1 MRVARGGV
9 DHDHDHVVVRH
20 ARPRHD
26 ERLADDDGA
35 EAVRD
40 GLFCVGICS
49 RQQIPD
55 VARPL
60 QTNRVD
66 EAVAPAR
73 QPRVYDGKLAE
84 VARRRAV
91 EPRRADVRVAF

>member
-1 MRVARGGV
+1 MRVARGVV

-40 GLFCVGICS
+40 GLARIAVGTS
-49 RQQIPD
+49 QQVPN
-55 VARPL
+55 VARPF

-66 EAVAPAR
+66 EAVAPPR
-73 QPRVYDGKLAE
+73 QPRVDDGELAE

-91 EPRRADVRVAF
+91 ELCCADVRVAF